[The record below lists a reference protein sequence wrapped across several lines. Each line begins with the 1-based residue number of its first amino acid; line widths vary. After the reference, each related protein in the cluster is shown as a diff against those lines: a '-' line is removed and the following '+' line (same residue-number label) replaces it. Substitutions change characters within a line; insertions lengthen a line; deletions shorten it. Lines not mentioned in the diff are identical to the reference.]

1 MVEFALVLL
10 PLCLVLFGITQF
22 GLAFHHYL
30 KVTDAARVGARAAA
44 VSRGGAATAS
54 GAKACA
60 DAQAAA
66 RASINDSSAAIWF
79 DPCPASI
86 APGTSFTFVVHWP
99 KFDIAVMG
107 IVIRRNIDLKGTATE
122 RME

>member
-44 VSRGGAATAS
+44 VSRGGLATAS
-54 GAKACA
+54 GATACA
-60 DAQAAA
+60 AAKTA
-66 RASINDSSAAIWF
+66 ATASINDPSVALTVE
-79 DPCPASI
+79 PCPASI
-86 APGTSFTFVVHWP
+86 APGESFRIVVHWP
-99 KFDIAVMG
+99 KFDIGVMG
-107 IVIRRNIDLKGTATE
+107 IVIRKNIDLKGTATE